1 MYLIRL
7 KYILSVFLLLSNAS
21 YLKIPENRQ
30 KEIKTRMF
38 SVVLIS
44 YVAKTYVIGPA
55 IPPTRMLWELVNLG
69 ATDVPYYEQ
78 QVLLPLLQIQEV
90 RDAFCSH
97 VLFWGIC
104 AD

>member
-1 MYLIRL
+1 
-7 KYILSVFLLLSNAS
+7 
-21 YLKIPENRQ
+21 
-30 KEIKTRMF
+30 MF

-55 IPPTRMLWELVNLG
+55 IPPARMLWELVHLG